1 MHTSDIFDLTNIL
14 LLGVAVLIFLRLRS
28 VLGRKTGAERP
39 PFDPTYSAPD
49 TATPR
54 ESNVITLPRTE
65 ARTPAS
71 KPAGPSV
78 EERLSSL
85 PADSEALQ
93 PLRQI
98 AAADPSFE
106 IASFLKGAKAAY
118 ETVVTAYARGDR
130 ETLRNL
136 LTPEVFDSFS
146 AVITEREAREETTE
160 FSFVGI
166 LSADVTDASLSGQM
180 AHVTVR
186 LVSELVT
193 AVRDRLGNVVEG
205 DLKSVRRVTDVWTFE
220 RDVRSPNPN
229 WRLVATDSVES

>member
-1 MHTSDIFDLTNIL
+1 M
-14 LLGVAVLIFLRLRS
+14 
-28 VLGRKTGAERP
+28 
-39 PFDPTYSAPD
+39 DPYSAPD
-49 TATPR
+49 AATPR
-54 ESNVITLPRTE
+54 ESNVVPLPRTE
-65 ARTPAS
+65 MRTPPP

-85 PADSEALQ
+85 PAGSEALE
-93 PLRQI
+93 PLREI

-106 IASFLKGAKAAY
+106 IASFLKGAQAAY

-130 ETLRNL
+130 DTLRNL
-136 LTPEVFDSFS
+136 LSPEVFESFS
-146 AVITEREAREETTE
+146 AVISEREARGETTE

-166 LSADVTDASLSGQM
+166 LSAGVTDANLSGPM

-186 LVSELVT
+186 LASELVT
-193 AVRDRLGNVVEG
+193 AVRDRQGNVVEG

-220 RDVRSPNPN
+220 RDLRSPNPN